1 MASTTPQSTSR
12 FLSPLKLIWRLI
24 TLILGT
30 GGRLLVIILGLV
42 LVLLGG
48 LLAST
53 GLLAVCGLPLVI
65 FGFLLLVRGLF

>member
-1 MASTTPQSTSR
+1 MW
-12 FLSPLKLIWRLI
+12 PLKVIWRLVN
-24 TLILGT
+24 LILRAS
-30 GGRLLVIILGLV
+30 GRLFAIMLGLMLV
-42 LVLLGG
+42 LVGG

>member
-12 FLSPLKLIWRLI
+12 LLWPLKFFWRLI

-30 GGRLLVIILGLV
+30 GGRLLAIILGLV

>member
-1 MASTTPQSTSR
+1 MAPSTRQTQPR
-12 FLSPLKLIWRLI
+12 YLWPLKMLWRFI
-24 TLILGT
+24 TLILET
-30 GGRLLVIILGLV
+30 GGRLLAIILGLV
-42 LVLLGG
+42 MVLLGG

>member
-1 MASTTPQSTSR
+1 MLSATPQSTPR
-12 FLSPLKLIWRLI
+12 ILWPLKVIWRLV
-24 TLILGT
+24 TLILRAS
-30 GGRLLVIILGLV
+30 GRLFAIILGLMLV
-42 LVLLGG
+42 LVGG

>member
-1 MASTTPQSTSR
+1 MLSATPQSTSR
-12 FLSPLKLIWRLI
+12 ILWPLKVIWRLV
-24 TLILGT
+24 TLILRAS
-30 GGRLLVIILGLV
+30 GRLFAIILGLMLV
-42 LVLLGG
+42 LVGG

>member
-1 MASTTPQSTSR
+1 MSPSAPQTPPR
-12 FLSPLKLIWRLI
+12 YLWPLRLLWRLI

-30 GGRLLVIILGLV
+30 GGRLLAIILGLA
-42 LVLLGG
+42 LILLGG